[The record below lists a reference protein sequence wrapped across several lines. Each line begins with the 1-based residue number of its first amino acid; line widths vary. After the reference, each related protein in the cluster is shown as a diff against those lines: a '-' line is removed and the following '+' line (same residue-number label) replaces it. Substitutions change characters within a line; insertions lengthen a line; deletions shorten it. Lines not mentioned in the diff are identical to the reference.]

1 MRLRLIAAAL
11 LAALPAWAQE
21 EPIQSTITAQIEA
34 FRASD
39 FETAFT
45 YASPSIKQMFRTP
58 ANFGSM
64 VVTGYPMV
72 VNPAMVEMQDLR
84 TVAGALWQRVRMD
97 SSRRRGSIAAIRAA
111 VDRTSLWRFRR
122 TAGRPGGMRLA
133 LRRGRALVAARGLRS
148 ATSVRLAFRGAMSK
162 RAISATS
169 LRFPARMAVSPS
181 ASLSWLHAMVGV

>member
-1 MRLRLIAAAL
+1 MRLRLIAAAV

-21 EPIQSTITAQIEA
+21 EPIQSTINAQIEA

-45 YASPSIKQMFRTP
+45 YASPSIKQIFRTP

-84 TVAGALWQRVRMD
+84 TVAGALWQRVRVTDQKGQAFLLDYQMIEGPD
-97 SSRRRGSIAAIRAA
+97 GWVINAVQLQKAAD
-111 VDRTSLWRFRR
+111 V
-122 TAGRPGGMRLA
+122 
-133 LRRGRALVAARGLRS
+133 
-148 ATSVRLAFRGAMSK
+148 GA
-162 RAISATS
+162 
-169 LRFPARMAVSPS
+169 
-181 ASLSWLHAMVGV
+181 

>member
-1 MRLRLIAAAL
+1 MRLRLIAAAV
-11 LAALPAWAQE
+11 LAAWPAWAQE

-84 TVAGALWQRVRMD
+84 TVAGALWQRVRVTDQKGQAFLLDYQMIEGPD
-97 SSRRRGSIAAIRAA
+97 GWVINAVQLQKAAD
-111 VDRTSLWRFRR
+111 V
-122 TAGRPGGMRLA
+122 
-133 LRRGRALVAARGLRS
+133 
-148 ATSVRLAFRGAMSK
+148 GA
-162 RAISATS
+162 
-169 LRFPARMAVSPS
+169 
-181 ASLSWLHAMVGV
+181 